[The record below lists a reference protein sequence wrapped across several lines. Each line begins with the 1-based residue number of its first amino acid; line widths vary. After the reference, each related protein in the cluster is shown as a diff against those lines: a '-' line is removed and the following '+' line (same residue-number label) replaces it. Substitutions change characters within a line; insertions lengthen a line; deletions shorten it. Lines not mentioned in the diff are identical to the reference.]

1 MLQVKKGPVGP
12 FKIKSMRKTVDA
24 ERIQSAP
31 CCSSE
36 AGDGTDKP
44 PCCGPPTSTG
54 GGVITEKVPG
64 FIAWLDTPG
73 GPVPRIASELDSGDH
88 LGACKARWG
97 IGRMEFIVPPG
108 LYAIGNP
115 TAADPVLV
123 TANYK
128 MSYDLVR
135 RSLSGRNVWLLVLE
149 TYGINVW
156 CAAGKGTFGTG
167 ELVRRVKAT
176 GLSNVVSHR
185 RLILPILGA
194 PGVAAHEVARRT
206 GFRVSYAAIRAADLP
221 EYLDNGMVTTP
232 EMRQLT
238 FNLYERLV
246 LIPVELV
253 MALKSVAII
262 GVVAL
267 LFISVLGNLSAGIS
281 GFCAYVGACLSGIVI
296 GPLLLPWLP
305 GRSFAVKGAV
315 AGLIW
320 SGLFYVLAEGA
331 VWNGAVTA
339 AFFLALPAVSAFYTL
354 NFTGCTTY
362 TSRSG
367 VKKEMRI
374 ALPTMGGALIVSLI
388 LLLAGRFL

>member
-1 MLQVKKGPVGP
+1 M
-12 FKIKSMRKTVDA
+12 
-24 ERIQSAP
+24 
-31 CCSSE
+31 
-36 AGDGTDKP
+36 
-44 PCCGPPTSTG
+44 
-54 GGVITEKVPG
+54 
-64 FIAWLDTPG
+64 AWLDTPAG
-73 GPVPRIASELDSGDH
+73 RVPRIGTELGIGDH
-88 LGACKARWG
+88 LGGCKARWG
-97 IGRMEFIVPPG
+97 IGRMDFMVPPG
-108 LYAIGNP
+108 LYAIGDP
-115 TAADPVLV
+115 AAADPVLV

-135 RSLSGRNVWLLVLE
+135 RSLAGRNVWLLVLE

-176 GLSNVVSHR
+176 GLDRVVSHR

-206 GFRVSYAAIRAADLP
+206 GFTVSYAAIRADDLP

-238 FNLYERLV
+238 FTLYERLV
-246 LIPVELV
+246 LVPVELV
-253 MALKSVAII
+253 TGLKPVAII
-262 GVVAL
+262 GVMALLLVAL
-267 LFISVLGNLSAGIS
+267 LASPAAGFTVLL
-281 GFCAYVGACLSGIVI
+281 AYLGSWLSGVAL

-305 GRSFAVKGAV
+305 GRSFAVKGTV
-315 AGLIW
+315 VGLLW
-320 SGLFYVLAEGA
+320 SGLFYAMAGGA
-331 VWNGAVTA
+331 GWHGTVTA
-339 AFFLALPAVSAFYTL
+339 ALFLALPAVSAFYTL

-374 ALPTMGGALIVSLI
+374 ALPAMGGALAVSVL